1 MADFVVPAAVAVF
14 TWWFT
19 TGVILYLDRLPQATF
34 GCSLLVATVLA
45 LVGFAGLAA
54 TSSET
59 TPAGAYLAFT
69 FAVLIW
75 GHQEM
80 CFLMGY
86 ITGPRRVACPPG
98 SRGYRRF
105 VYATQVMIHHELA
118 LLAVGAAVLAV
129 SWGGTNHVGPW
140 TYLILWAMRLSAKL
154 NLFLGVR
161 NLGEEFLPPHLEYL
175 KGYFTRRSMNLLFP
189 VSITLSTLLAV
200 GLVQAA
206 QAATSTFEIT
216 TYSLLAALTILAIL
230 EHWFMVLPLPTAALW
245 RWAMRSESTMDSQPA
260 ERRTAR

>member
-1 MADFVVPAAVAVF
+1 MAEFALPAAVAVF

-19 TGVILYLDRLPQATF
+19 TGVILYLDRRPPSTF
-34 GCSLLVATVLA
+34 GRSLLVATMLA
-45 LVGFAGLAA
+45 LMGFAGLAA
-54 TSSET
+54 TSNDT
-59 TPAGAYLAFT
+59 TPAAAYIAFIC
-69 FAVLIW
+69 AVLIW
-75 GHQEM
+75 GQQEM

-86 ITGPRRVACPPG
+86 ITGPRRLPCPPG
-98 SRGYRRF
+98 ARGYRRF
-105 VYATQVMIHHELA
+105 AYATQVMIHHELA

-129 SWGGTNHVGPW
+129 SWGGTNQVGLW

-200 GLVQAA
+200 GLVHAA
-206 QAATSTFEIT
+206 QTSSSAFEVT
-216 TYSLLAALTILAIL
+216 AFGLLAALTALAIL

-245 RWAMRSESTMDSQPA
+245 RWAMRSESATDSQPA
-260 ERRTAR
+260 EGQTAR